1 MIVLR
6 KGVYHYHATC
16 HTCYV
21 EGITDSPI
29 ERICPN
35 CGDIMVV
42 FELQKPLKMAFVEA
56 YDYKSNHEEGGEE

>member
-1 MIVLR
+1 MIILR
-6 KGVYHYHATC
+6 KQICHYRAVC
-16 HTCYV
+16 HICHI

-29 ERICPN
+29 DRICPN

-56 YDYKSNHEEGGEE
+56 YNYKTKSNQKE